1 MVYKILT
8 FWDSSAFQNKLNN
21 VNSCC
26 WTRGRKLTFKLF
38 LYHIRRIQSQFKPY
52 MITQKK
58 LGLGLKPK
66 PQIRIDQK
74 EKQECESIL
83 PNVKPNV
90 KNLNIKYF
98 SLVFFKFLS

>member
-26 WTRGRKLTFKLF
+26 WTRGRKLTFELFKLSF
-38 LYHIRRIQSQFKPY
+38 LYHIRRIQSQFKSY
-52 MITQKK
+52 MITQKI

-66 PQIRIDQK
+66 PQTRIDQK

-83 PNVKPNV
+83 PIDNQMLK
-90 KNLNIKYF
+90 IWT
-98 SLVFFKFLS
+98 

>member
-1 MVYKILT
+1 LLIVVAEGVVENLR
-8 FWDSSAFQNKLNN
+8 LNFL
-21 VNSCC
+21 SY
-26 WTRGRKLTFKLF
+26 LF

-52 MITQKK
+52 IITQKK

-66 PQIRIDQK
+66 PRIDQK